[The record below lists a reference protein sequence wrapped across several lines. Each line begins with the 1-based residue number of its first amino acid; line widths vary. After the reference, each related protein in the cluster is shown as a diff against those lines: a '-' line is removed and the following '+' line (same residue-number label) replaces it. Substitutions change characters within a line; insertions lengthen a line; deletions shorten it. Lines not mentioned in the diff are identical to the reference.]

1 MRPDEGVL
9 VSYEN
14 NNWLVTE
21 TGRHD
26 IDLSDRALTS
36 AVGIP
41 VTSKATPISE
51 GLFNA
56 LPNAGP
62 WRLPD
67 IPRFGEPN
75 TVGLPPNLV
84 IGAVFKALTEDGEQH
99 FVVLPDGVARINGT
113 TAAALRATNSFGLIS
128 PPSVEASVVAR
139 IAEQVFASPLPDEP
153 LEILL
158 REDAPTLC
166 WAWQREPGDQAPK
179 TTVIT
184 GRHLPI
190 APSALTTGIDQIG
203 GDATVYIDGGKY
215 IRLQSPDPRYGE
227 SLYYIDP
234 QGVRYGL
241 PDEKT
246 GGTLGLNAPVTAPWQ
261 VVSLLVDG
269 PVLSKQAALVEHDTL
284 PADPNPRKIADGNAA
299 QTRDGQ
305 HRRRRMTTKK
315 FTPIIKRGPRL
326 TPGEINVT
334 PPDDLGVEIP
344 PSGIQKALPWVMGGG
359 MLGMIVIM
367 IFTGIRQLS
376 PYMLMMPLMMVMA
389 TVGFMAGGG
398 PGGKRVPEINADRKE
413 YLRYLAGLRTRV
425 TSSAAAQV
433 TFFNYHAPHPDD
445 LLSIIGTNR
454 QWSRP
459 ANADFYAAVRIGLG
473 AEPAV
478 DRLLKP
484 AVGGELAGPQG
495 APQPHLEPVSHMW
508 VTKFLRTHGLI
519 HDCPKLVQLRT
530 FPTIAVG
537 GEPDGA
543 AGLLTAMICHLAVFH
558 PPDLLQIRVLTD
570 NPEDPNWAW
579 LKWLPHVQHQT
590 DTDAAGP
597 TRLVFTRPDGLSD
610 LTARGPHTPDATPSG
625 PYVVV
630 IDLSGGKA
638 GFPVDGRAGV
648 TVITLGN
655 HRGSAYRIRVDADG
669 TADDRLPNQT
679 FRLVT
684 SVSDRMSPEQAT
696 RVARKLAGWSITGT
710 IIDKS
715 VRVQKKVATE
725 WHQLVGA
732 QAIEEVTPS
741 RWRMF
746 TDTDRDRLRIPFGH
760 ELKTGDI
767 MYLDIKEGA
776 EFGAGPHGMLIGTTG
791 SGKSEFLR
799 TLILSLAA
807 THHPDQ
813 VNLLLTDFKGGS
825 TFLGME
831 KLPHTAAVV
840 TNMEEEAE
848 LVSRMGEVLTGELD
862 RRQSILRQAG
872 IQVGAA
878 GALSGVAEYEKH
890 RERGAD
896 LPPLPTLFVVVDEFA
911 ELLQNH
917 PDFIALFDRIC
928 RVGRSLRVHLLLATQ
943 SLNTGGVRIDK
954 LEPNLTYRIALRTT
968 SSAESKAVIGTPEA
982 QYITNKESGV
992 GFLRVGMEDPVKF
1005 HSVYTGVN
1013 YVPTAPVQEDGEVK
1027 PRSQGPDGLRIHQFT
1042 AAPIFDTAV
1051 TS

>member
-1 MRPDEGVL
+1 
-9 VSYEN
+9 
-14 NNWLVTE
+14 
-21 TGRHD
+21 
-26 IDLSDRALTS
+26 
-36 AVGIP
+36 
-41 VTSKATPISE
+41 
-51 GLFNA
+51 
-56 LPNAGP
+56 
-62 WRLPD
+62 
-67 IPRFGEPN
+67 
-75 TVGLPPNLV
+75 
-84 IGAVFKALTEDGEQH
+84 
-99 FVVLPDGVARINGT
+99 
-113 TAAALRATNSFGLIS
+113 
-128 PPSVEASVVAR
+128 
-139 IAEQVFASPLPDEP
+139 
-153 LEILL
+153 
-158 REDAPTLC
+158 
-166 WAWQREPGDQAPK
+166 
-179 TTVIT
+179 
-184 GRHLPI
+184 
-190 APSALTTGIDQIG
+190 
-203 GDATVYIDGGKY
+203 
-215 IRLQSPDPRYGE
+215 
-227 SLYYIDP
+227 
-234 QGVRYGL
+234 
-241 PDEKT
+241 
-246 GGTLGLNAPVTAPWQ
+246 
-261 VVSLLVDG
+261 
-269 PVLSKQAALVEHDTL
+269 
-284 PADPNPRKIADGNAA
+284 
-299 QTRDGQ
+299 
-305 HRRRRMTTKK
+305 
-315 FTPIIKRGPRL
+315 L

-344 PSGIQKALPWVMGGG
+344 ASGVQKILPYVMGGG
-359 MLGMIVIM
+359 MLGMIAIM

-376 PYMLMMPLMMVMA
+376 PYMLMMPLMMVMG

-398 PGGKRVPEINADRKE
+398 PGGKKVPEINADRKE

-433 TFFNYHAPHPDD
+433 AFYNYHAPHPDD
-445 LLSIIGTNR
+445 LLSIIGSNR
-454 QWSRP
+454 QWSR
-459 ANADFYAAVRIGLG
+459 ASNADFYAATRIGTG
-473 AEPAV
+473 SEAAV

-484 AVGGELAGPQG
+484 NVGGELAGPQA

-537 GEPDGA
+537 GDPAGA

-570 NPEDPNWAW
+570 NPEDPDWAW

-590 DTDAAGP
+590 DTDAAGA

-610 LTARGPHTPDATPSG
+610 LTARGPHTADSAPSG

-630 IDLSGGKA
+630 VDLTGGRA

-655 HRGSAYRIRVDADG
+655 HRSAYRIKVTPEG
-669 TADDRLPNQT
+669 TAEDRLPNSN
-679 FRLVT
+679 FRLVA
-684 SVSDRMSPEQAT
+684 SDSDRMTPGQAG
-696 RVARKLAGWSITGT
+696 RIARKLAGWSITGT

-715 VRVQKKVATE
+715 TRVQKKVATE

-732 QAIEEVTPS
+732 QTVEEVTPS

-746 TDTDRDRLRIPFGH
+746 TDLDRDRLRIPFGH
-760 ELKTGDI
+760 ELKTGEI
-767 MYLDIKEGA
+767 QYLDIKEGA

-848 LVSRMGEVLTGELD
+848 LVSRMGEVLSGELD

-1005 HSVYTGVN
+1005 HSVFTGTN
-1013 YVPTAPVQEDGEVK
+1013 YVPTPVDADLGDHTPKHAAPSPV
-1027 PRSQGPDGLRIHQFT
+1027 RIRAFT
-1042 AAPIFDTAV
+1042 AAPIAEAV
-1051 TS
+1051 T

>member
-1 MRPDEGVL
+1 
-9 VSYEN
+9 
-14 NNWLVTE
+14 
-21 TGRHD
+21 
-26 IDLSDRALTS
+26 
-36 AVGIP
+36 
-41 VTSKATPISE
+41 
-51 GLFNA
+51 
-56 LPNAGP
+56 
-62 WRLPD
+62 
-67 IPRFGEPN
+67 
-75 TVGLPPNLV
+75 
-84 IGAVFKALTEDGEQH
+84 
-99 FVVLPDGVARINGT
+99 
-113 TAAALRATNSFGLIS
+113 
-128 PPSVEASVVAR
+128 
-139 IAEQVFASPLPDEP
+139 
-153 LEILL
+153 
-158 REDAPTLC
+158 
-166 WAWQREPGDQAPK
+166 
-179 TTVIT
+179 
-184 GRHLPI
+184 
-190 APSALTTGIDQIG
+190 
-203 GDATVYIDGGKY
+203 
-215 IRLQSPDPRYGE
+215 
-227 SLYYIDP
+227 
-234 QGVRYGL
+234 
-241 PDEKT
+241 
-246 GGTLGLNAPVTAPWQ
+246 
-261 VVSLLVDG
+261 
-269 PVLSKQAALVEHDTL
+269 
-284 PADPNPRKIADGNAA
+284 
-299 QTRDGQ
+299 
-305 HRRRRMTTKK
+305 MTTRK
-315 FTPIIKRGPRL
+315 FTPTIKRGPRL

-334 PPDDLGVEIP
+334 PPDDLGIDIP
-344 PSGIQKALPWVMGGG
+344 ASGIQKVLPWVMGGG
-359 MLGMIVIM
+359 MLGMIAIM

-398 PGGKRVPEINADRKE
+398 PGGKKVPEINADRRE
-413 YLRYLAGLRTRV
+413 YLRYLSGLRTRV
-425 TSSAAAQV
+425 TASATAQV
-433 TFFNYHAPHPDD
+433 AFFNYHAPHPDD
-445 LLSIIGTNR
+445 LLSIIGGNR
-454 QWSRP
+454 QWSR
-459 ANADFYAAVRIGLG
+459 ASNADFYAATRIGLG
-473 AEPAV
+473 SEPAV

-484 AVGGELAGPQG
+484 AVGGELAGPQA

-508 VTKFLRTHGLI
+508 LTKFLRTHGLV

-530 FPTIAVG
+530 FPTIAIG
-537 GEPDGA
+537 GDTDGA

-558 PPDLLQIRVLTD
+558 PPDVLQLRVLTD
-570 NPEDPNWAW
+570 NPEDPDWSW

-597 TRLVFTRPDGLSD
+597 TRLVFTRPDGLAD
-610 LTARGPHTPDATPSG
+610 LTARGPHTADSAPSG

-655 HRGSAYRIRVDADG
+655 HRGSSYRVRVSEEGVGEDWMLNSG
-669 TADDRLPNQT
+669 WRV
-679 FRLVT
+679 VT
-684 SVSDRMSPEQAT
+684 SASDRMTASQAN
-696 RVARKLAGWSITGT
+696 RIARKLAGWSITGT
-710 IIDKS
+710 I
-715 VRVQKKVATE
+715 VAGNNRVQKKVATE

-732 QAIEEVTPS
+732 QTVEEVTPN

-746 TDTDRDRLRIPFGH
+746 TDLDRDRLRIPFGH

-848 LVSRMGEVLTGELD
+848 LVSRMGEVLSGELD

-1005 HSVYTGVN
+1005 QSVYTGTN
-1013 YVPTAPVQEDGEVK
+1013 YVPTEVADDLGEVA
-1027 PRSQGPDGLRIHQFT
+1027 PRHAAPSTTRIHAFT
-1042 AAPIFDTAV
+1042 AAPIAETV
-1051 TS
+1051 PS

>member
-1 MRPDEGVL
+1 
-9 VSYEN
+9 
-14 NNWLVTE
+14 
-21 TGRHD
+21 
-26 IDLSDRALTS
+26 
-36 AVGIP
+36 
-41 VTSKATPISE
+41 
-51 GLFNA
+51 
-56 LPNAGP
+56 
-62 WRLPD
+62 
-67 IPRFGEPN
+67 
-75 TVGLPPNLV
+75 
-84 IGAVFKALTEDGEQH
+84 
-99 FVVLPDGVARINGT
+99 
-113 TAAALRATNSFGLIS
+113 
-128 PPSVEASVVAR
+128 
-139 IAEQVFASPLPDEP
+139 
-153 LEILL
+153 
-158 REDAPTLC
+158 
-166 WAWQREPGDQAPK
+166 
-179 TTVIT
+179 
-184 GRHLPI
+184 
-190 APSALTTGIDQIG
+190 
-203 GDATVYIDGGKY
+203 
-215 IRLQSPDPRYGE
+215 
-227 SLYYIDP
+227 
-234 QGVRYGL
+234 
-241 PDEKT
+241 
-246 GGTLGLNAPVTAPWQ
+246 
-261 VVSLLVDG
+261 
-269 PVLSKQAALVEHDTL
+269 
-284 PADPNPRKIADGNAA
+284 
-299 QTRDGQ
+299 
-305 HRRRRMTTKK
+305 MTTRK

-344 PSGIQKALPWVMGGG
+344 ASGVQKILPYVMGGG
-359 MLGMIVIM
+359 MLGMIAIM

-376 PYMLMMPLMMVMA
+376 PYMLMMPLMMVMG

-398 PGGKRVPEINADRKE
+398 PGGKKVPEINADRKE

-433 TFFNYHAPHPDD
+433 AFFNYHAPHPDD

-454 QWSRP
+454 QWSRTS
-459 ANADFYAAVRIGLG
+459 NADFYAATRIGTG
-473 AEPAV
+473 TEAAV

-484 AVGGELAGPQG
+484 NVGGELAGPQA

-530 FPTIAVG
+530 FPTIAIG
-537 GEPDGA
+537 GDSAGA
-543 AGLLTAMICHLAVFH
+543 AGLLRAMICHLAVFH

-570 NPEDPNWAW
+570 NPEDPDWAW

-590 DTDAAGP
+590 DTDAAGA
-597 TRLVFTRPDGLSD
+597 TRLIFTRPDGLSD
-610 LTARGPHTPDATPSG
+610 LTARGPHTADSTPSG

-630 IDLSGGKA
+630 VDLTGGRA

-655 HRGSAYRIRVDADG
+655 HRSAYRIRVDQGG
-669 TADDRLPNQT
+669 TADDRLPNLN

-684 SVSDRMSPEQAT
+684 SDSDRMTPGQAA

-715 VRVQKKVATE
+715 TRVQKKVATE

-732 QAIEEVTPS
+732 QTVEDVTPS

-746 TDTDRDRLRIPFGH
+746 TDLDRDRLRIPFGH
-760 ELKTGDI
+760 ELKTGEI
-767 MYLDIKEGA
+767 QYLDIKEGA

-848 LVSRMGEVLTGELD
+848 LVSRMGEVLSGELD

-917 PDFIALFDRIC
+917 PDFIQLFDRIC

-1005 HSVYTGVN
+1005 HSVFTGTN
-1013 YVPTAPVQEDGEVK
+1013 YVPTVLDADTGDHTPKHAAQS
-1027 PRSQGPDGLRIHQFT
+1027 PLRIRSFT
-1042 AAPIFDTAV
+1042 AAPIAEAV
-1051 TS
+1051 TT

>member
-1 MRPDEGVL
+1 
-9 VSYEN
+9 
-14 NNWLVTE
+14 
-21 TGRHD
+21 
-26 IDLSDRALTS
+26 
-36 AVGIP
+36 
-41 VTSKATPISE
+41 
-51 GLFNA
+51 
-56 LPNAGP
+56 
-62 WRLPD
+62 
-67 IPRFGEPN
+67 
-75 TVGLPPNLV
+75 
-84 IGAVFKALTEDGEQH
+84 
-99 FVVLPDGVARINGT
+99 
-113 TAAALRATNSFGLIS
+113 
-128 PPSVEASVVAR
+128 
-139 IAEQVFASPLPDEP
+139 
-153 LEILL
+153 
-158 REDAPTLC
+158 
-166 WAWQREPGDQAPK
+166 
-179 TTVIT
+179 
-184 GRHLPI
+184 
-190 APSALTTGIDQIG
+190 
-203 GDATVYIDGGKY
+203 
-215 IRLQSPDPRYGE
+215 
-227 SLYYIDP
+227 
-234 QGVRYGL
+234 
-241 PDEKT
+241 
-246 GGTLGLNAPVTAPWQ
+246 
-261 VVSLLVDG
+261 
-269 PVLSKQAALVEHDTL
+269 
-284 PADPNPRKIADGNAA
+284 
-299 QTRDGQ
+299 
-305 HRRRRMTTKK
+305 MTTKK
-315 FTPIIKRGPRL
+315 FTPTVKRGPRL
-326 TPGEINVT
+326 TPGEISVT
-334 PPDDLGVEIP
+334 PPEDLGVEIP
-344 PSGIQKALPWVMGGG
+344 ASGVQKVLPYVMAGG
-359 MLGMIVIM
+359 MLGMIAIM
-367 IFTGIRQLS
+367 VFTGVRQLS
-376 PYMLMMPLMMVMA
+376 PYMLMMPLMMIMA

-398 PGGKRVPEINADRKE
+398 PGGKKVPEINADRKE

-425 TSSAAAQV
+425 TSSASAQV
-433 TFFNYHAPHPDD
+433 SFFGYHAPHPDD
-445 LLSIIGTNR
+445 LLSLIGTHR
-454 QWSRP
+454 QWSRQ
-459 ANADFYAAVRIGLG
+459 ANADFFAATRIGIG
-473 AEPAV
+473 SEPAV

-484 AVGGELAGPQG
+484 ALGGELAGPDA

-508 VTKFLRTHGLI
+508 VLKFLRTHGLI

-537 GEPDGA
+537 GDAERA
-543 AGLLTAMICHLAVFH
+543 AGLLRAMICQLAVFH
-558 PPDLLQIRVLTD
+558 PPDLMQIRVLID
-570 NPEDPNWAW
+570 NPEDPEWSW

-597 TRLVFTRPDGLSD
+597 TRMIFTRADGLSD
-610 LTARGPHTPDATPSG
+610 LTARGPHTPDAGPGG

-630 IDLSGGKA
+630 IDLTGGSA

-648 TVITLGN
+648 TLITLGN
-655 HRGSAYRIRVDADG
+655 HRGSAYRLRVDNDG

-684 SVSDRMSPEQAT
+684 SSTDQVSPELAA
-696 RVARKLAGWSITGT
+696 RIARKLAGWSITGT
-710 IIDKS
+710 IIDKTT
-715 VRVQKKVATE
+715 RVQKKVLTE

-732 QAIEEVTPS
+732 QSVEEVLPN

-746 TDTDRDRLRIPFGH
+746 TDTDHDRLRIPFGH
-760 ELKTGDI
+760 ELKTGEI

-813 VNLLLTDFKGGS
+813 INLLLTDFKGGS

-831 KLPHTAAVV
+831 RLPHTAAVV

-1005 HSVYTGVN
+1005 RSTYTGVN
-1013 YVPTAPVQEDGEVK
+1013 YVPASHTENGDGTAEPGAHHRRRDIQ
-1027 PRSQGPDGLRIHQFT
+1027 IHQFT

-1051 TS
+1051 VS

>member
-1 MRPDEGVL
+1 
-9 VSYEN
+9 
-14 NNWLVTE
+14 
-21 TGRHD
+21 
-26 IDLSDRALTS
+26 
-36 AVGIP
+36 
-41 VTSKATPISE
+41 
-51 GLFNA
+51 
-56 LPNAGP
+56 
-62 WRLPD
+62 
-67 IPRFGEPN
+67 
-75 TVGLPPNLV
+75 
-84 IGAVFKALTEDGEQH
+84 
-99 FVVLPDGVARINGT
+99 
-113 TAAALRATNSFGLIS
+113 
-128 PPSVEASVVAR
+128 
-139 IAEQVFASPLPDEP
+139 
-153 LEILL
+153 
-158 REDAPTLC
+158 
-166 WAWQREPGDQAPK
+166 
-179 TTVIT
+179 
-184 GRHLPI
+184 
-190 APSALTTGIDQIG
+190 
-203 GDATVYIDGGKY
+203 
-215 IRLQSPDPRYGE
+215 
-227 SLYYIDP
+227 
-234 QGVRYGL
+234 
-241 PDEKT
+241 
-246 GGTLGLNAPVTAPWQ
+246 
-261 VVSLLVDG
+261 
-269 PVLSKQAALVEHDTL
+269 
-284 PADPNPRKIADGNAA
+284 
-299 QTRDGQ
+299 
-305 HRRRRMTTKK
+305 MTTKK
-315 FTPIIKRGPRL
+315 FTPTIKRGPRL

-334 PPDDLGVEIP
+334 APDDLGVEIP
-344 PSGIQKALPWVMGGG
+344 PSGMQKALPYVMGGC
-359 MLGMIVIM
+359 MLGMIAIM
-367 IFTGIRQLS
+367 IFTGVRQLS
-376 PYMLMMPLMMVMA
+376 PYMLMMPLMMVMG
-389 TVGFMAGGG
+389 TVGMMAGGG
-398 PGGKRVPEINADRKE
+398 SGGKKVPEINADRKE

-445 LLSIIGTNR
+445 LLSLIGTHR
-454 QWSRP
+454 QWSRQ
-459 ANADFYAAVRIGLG
+459 ANSDFYAAVRIGLG
-473 AEPAV
+473 TEPAV

-484 AVGGELAGPQG
+484 SVGGELAGPQA

-530 FPTIAVG
+530 FPTIAIG
-537 GEPDGA
+537 GDGDS

-558 PPDLLQIRVLTD
+558 PPDLLQLRVLTD
-570 NPEDPNWAW
+570 NPEDPQWSW
-579 LKWLPHVQHQT
+579 LKWLPHTQHQT
-590 DTDAAGP
+590 DTDAAGA
-597 TRLVFTRPDGLSD
+597 TRLVFTRPDGLAD
-610 LTARGPHTPDATPSG
+610 LTARGPHTADSAPAG

-630 IDLSGGKA
+630 IDLTGGKA

-655 HRGSAYRIRVDADG
+655 HRGSAYRIRVDPKG

-684 SVSDRMSPEQAT
+684 SSTDTMRPAQAA
-696 RVARKLAGWSITGT
+696 RIARKLAGWSITGT

-715 VRVQKKVATE
+715 TRVQKKVATE

-732 QAIEEVTPS
+732 QTIEEVTPN

-746 TDTDRDRLRIPFGH
+746 TDTDRDRLKIPFGH

-767 MYLDIKEGA
+767 QYLDIKEGA

-799 TLILSLAA
+799 TLILSLVA

-848 LVSRMGEVLTGELD
+848 LVSRMGEVLSGELD

-896 LPPLPTLFVVVDEFA
+896 LAPLPTLFVVVDEFA

-992 GFLRVGMEDPVKF
+992 GFLRVGMEDPAKF
-1005 HSVYTGVN
+1005 KSIYTGEP
-1013 YVPTAPVQEDGEVK
+1013 YVPTAALSDNGDAA
-1027 PRSQGPDGLRIHQFT
+1027 PRHAAVSRVHIRPFT
-1042 AAPIFDTAV
+1042 AAPIAEPV
-1051 TS
+1051 TP

>member
-1 MRPDEGVL
+1 
-9 VSYEN
+9 
-14 NNWLVTE
+14 
-21 TGRHD
+21 
-26 IDLSDRALTS
+26 
-36 AVGIP
+36 
-41 VTSKATPISE
+41 
-51 GLFNA
+51 
-56 LPNAGP
+56 
-62 WRLPD
+62 
-67 IPRFGEPN
+67 
-75 TVGLPPNLV
+75 
-84 IGAVFKALTEDGEQH
+84 
-99 FVVLPDGVARINGT
+99 
-113 TAAALRATNSFGLIS
+113 
-128 PPSVEASVVAR
+128 
-139 IAEQVFASPLPDEP
+139 
-153 LEILL
+153 
-158 REDAPTLC
+158 
-166 WAWQREPGDQAPK
+166 
-179 TTVIT
+179 
-184 GRHLPI
+184 
-190 APSALTTGIDQIG
+190 
-203 GDATVYIDGGKY
+203 
-215 IRLQSPDPRYGE
+215 
-227 SLYYIDP
+227 
-234 QGVRYGL
+234 
-241 PDEKT
+241 
-246 GGTLGLNAPVTAPWQ
+246 
-261 VVSLLVDG
+261 
-269 PVLSKQAALVEHDTL
+269 
-284 PADPNPRKIADGNAA
+284 
-299 QTRDGQ
+299 
-305 HRRRRMTTKK
+305 MTTRK

-344 PSGIQKALPWVMGGG
+344 PSGVQKILPYVMGGG
-359 MLGMIVIM
+359 MLGMIAIM

-376 PYMLMMPLMMVMA
+376 PYMLMMPLMMVMG

-398 PGGKRVPEINADRKE
+398 PSGKKVPEINADRKE

-433 TFFNYHAPHPDD
+433 AFFNYHAPHPDD
-445 LLSIIGTNR
+445 LLSIIGSNR
-454 QWSRP
+454 QWSRTS
-459 ANADFYAAVRIGLG
+459 NADFFAAARIGTG
-473 AEPAV
+473 MEAAV

-484 AVGGELAGPQG
+484 NVGGELAGPQA

-530 FPTIAVG
+530 FATIAVG
-537 GEPDGA
+537 GDLPGA
-543 AGLLTAMICHLAVFH
+543 SALLRAMICHLAVFH

-570 NPEDPNWAW
+570 DPEDPDWAW

-590 DTDAAGP
+590 DTDAAGAI
-597 TRLVFTRPDGLSD
+597 RLVFTRPDGLAD
-610 LTARGPHTPDATPSG
+610 LTARGPHSADSAPTG

-630 IDLSGGKA
+630 VDLTGGRA

-655 HRGSAYRIRVDADG
+655 HRSAYRIRVAADG
-669 TADDRLPNQT
+669 TADDRLPNLN

-684 SVSDRMSPEQAT
+684 STSDRMTPGQAA
-696 RVARKLAGWSITGT
+696 RIARKLAGWSITGT
-710 IIDKS
+710 IIDKTT
-715 VRVQKKVATE
+715 RVQKKVATE

-732 QAIEEVTPS
+732 QSVEEVTPN

-746 TDTDRDRLRIPFGH
+746 TDLDRDRLRIPFGH
-760 ELKTGDI
+760 ELKTGEI
-767 MYLDIKEGA
+767 QYLDIKEGA

-848 LVSRMGEVLTGELD
+848 LVSRMGEVLSGELD

-896 LPPLPTLFVVVDEFA
+896 LAPLPTLFVVVDEFA

-917 PDFIALFDRIC
+917 PDFIQLFDRIC

-982 QYITNKESGV
+982 QYITNAESGV

-1005 HSVYTGVN
+1005 RSVFTGIN
-1013 YVPTAPVQEDGEVK
+1013 YVPPSLDSDVAATPKHTAQSPM
-1027 PRSQGPDGLRIHQFT
+1027 RIRPFT
-1042 AAPIFDTAV
+1042 ATPIPEPV
-1051 TS
+1051 I

>member
-1 MRPDEGVL
+1 
-9 VSYEN
+9 
-14 NNWLVTE
+14 
-21 TGRHD
+21 
-26 IDLSDRALTS
+26 
-36 AVGIP
+36 
-41 VTSKATPISE
+41 
-51 GLFNA
+51 
-56 LPNAGP
+56 
-62 WRLPD
+62 
-67 IPRFGEPN
+67 
-75 TVGLPPNLV
+75 
-84 IGAVFKALTEDGEQH
+84 
-99 FVVLPDGVARINGT
+99 
-113 TAAALRATNSFGLIS
+113 
-128 PPSVEASVVAR
+128 
-139 IAEQVFASPLPDEP
+139 
-153 LEILL
+153 
-158 REDAPTLC
+158 
-166 WAWQREPGDQAPK
+166 
-179 TTVIT
+179 
-184 GRHLPI
+184 
-190 APSALTTGIDQIG
+190 
-203 GDATVYIDGGKY
+203 
-215 IRLQSPDPRYGE
+215 
-227 SLYYIDP
+227 
-234 QGVRYGL
+234 
-241 PDEKT
+241 
-246 GGTLGLNAPVTAPWQ
+246 
-261 VVSLLVDG
+261 
-269 PVLSKQAALVEHDTL
+269 
-284 PADPNPRKIADGNAA
+284 
-299 QTRDGQ
+299 
-305 HRRRRMTTKK
+305 MTTKK

-326 TPGEINVT
+326 TPGEITVT
-334 PPDDLGVEIP
+334 PPDDLGIDIP

-359 MLGMIVIM
+359 MLGMIAIM

-376 PYMLMMPLMMVMA
+376 PYMLMMPLMMIMA

-425 TSSAAAQV
+425 TTSATAQV
-433 TFFNYHAPHPDD
+433 TFFNYHAPHPED

-454 QWSRP
+454 QWSRQ
-459 ANADFYAAVRIGLG
+459 ANADFYAAVRIGVG
-473 AEPAV
+473 SEPAV

-484 AVGGELAGPQG
+484 SVGGDLAGPAG

-508 VTKFLRTHGLI
+508 LIKFLRTHGLV

-530 FPTIAVG
+530 FATIAIG
-537 GEPDGA
+537 GDA
-543 AGLLTAMICHLAVFH
+543 ARAAALLRAMICHLAVFH
-558 PPDLLQIRVLTD
+558 PPDLMQIRVLID
-570 NPEDPNWAW
+570 EPADPDWQW

-597 TRLVFTRPDGLSD
+597 TRLVFTRPDGLAD
-610 LTARGPHTPDATPSG
+610 LTARGPHTADAAPSG

-630 IDLSGGKA
+630 IDLTGGRA

-655 HRGSAYRIRVDADG
+655 HRGSAYRIRLATNG
-669 TADDRLPNQT
+669 SADDRLPNQT
-679 FRLVT
+679 FRAVADT
-684 SVSDRMSPEQAT
+684 ADEMTPAQAA

-715 VRVQKKVATE
+715 TRVQKKVATE

-732 QAIEEVTPS
+732 QTVEEVTPS

-746 TDTDRDRLRIPFGH
+746 TDTDRDRLKIPFGH
-760 ELKTGDI
+760 ELKTGEI
-767 MYLDIKEGA
+767 SYLDIKEGA

-848 LVSRMGEVLTGELD
+848 LVNRMGEVLSGELD

-872 IQVGAA
+872 VQVGAA

-896 LPPLPTLFVVVDEFA
+896 LAPLPTLFVVVDEFA

-1005 HSVYTGVN
+1005 RSVYTGTN
-1013 YVPTAPVQEDGEVK
+1013 YVPAAQLRGNGDSAP
-1027 PRSQGPDGLRIHQFT
+1027 RIQAPSRVRIQPFT
-1042 AAPIFDTAV
+1042 AAPMTDASGV
-1051 TS
+1051 TN

>member
-1 MRPDEGVL
+1 
-9 VSYEN
+9 
-14 NNWLVTE
+14 
-21 TGRHD
+21 
-26 IDLSDRALTS
+26 
-36 AVGIP
+36 
-41 VTSKATPISE
+41 
-51 GLFNA
+51 
-56 LPNAGP
+56 
-62 WRLPD
+62 
-67 IPRFGEPN
+67 
-75 TVGLPPNLV
+75 
-84 IGAVFKALTEDGEQH
+84 
-99 FVVLPDGVARINGT
+99 
-113 TAAALRATNSFGLIS
+113 
-128 PPSVEASVVAR
+128 
-139 IAEQVFASPLPDEP
+139 
-153 LEILL
+153 
-158 REDAPTLC
+158 
-166 WAWQREPGDQAPK
+166 
-179 TTVIT
+179 
-184 GRHLPI
+184 
-190 APSALTTGIDQIG
+190 
-203 GDATVYIDGGKY
+203 
-215 IRLQSPDPRYGE
+215 
-227 SLYYIDP
+227 
-234 QGVRYGL
+234 
-241 PDEKT
+241 
-246 GGTLGLNAPVTAPWQ
+246 
-261 VVSLLVDG
+261 
-269 PVLSKQAALVEHDTL
+269 
-284 PADPNPRKIADGNAA
+284 
-299 QTRDGQ
+299 
-305 HRRRRMTTKK
+305 MTTRK

-344 PSGIQKALPWVMGGG
+344 PSGVQKILPYVMGGG
-359 MLGMIVIM
+359 MLGMIAIM

-376 PYMLMMPLMMVMA
+376 PYMLMMPLMMVMG

-398 PGGKRVPEINADRKE
+398 PSGKKVPEINADRKE

-433 TFFNYHAPHPDD
+433 AFFNYHAPHPDD
-445 LLSIIGTNR
+445 LLSLIGSNR
-454 QWSRP
+454 QWSRTS
-459 ANADFYAAVRIGLG
+459 NADFFAAARIGTG
-473 AEPAV
+473 MEAAV

-484 AVGGELAGPQG
+484 NVGGELAGPQA

-530 FPTIAVG
+530 FATIAVG
-537 GEPDGA
+537 GDLPGA
-543 AGLLTAMICHLAVFH
+543 SALLRAMICHLAVFH

-570 NPEDPNWAW
+570 DPEDPDWAW

-590 DTDAAGP
+590 DTDAAGAI
-597 TRLVFTRPDGLSD
+597 RLVFTRPDGLAD
-610 LTARGPHTPDATPSG
+610 LTARGPHSADSAPTG

-630 IDLSGGKA
+630 VDLTGGRA

-655 HRGSAYRIRVDADG
+655 HRSAYRIRVAADG
-669 TADDRLPNQT
+669 TADDRLPNLN

-684 SVSDRMSPEQAT
+684 STSDRMTPGQAA
-696 RVARKLAGWSITGT
+696 RIARKLAGWSITGT
-710 IIDKS
+710 IIDKTT
-715 VRVQKKVATE
+715 RVQKKVATE

-732 QAIEEVTPS
+732 QSVEEVTPN

-746 TDTDRDRLRIPFGH
+746 TDLDRDRLRIPFGH
-760 ELKTGDI
+760 ELKTGEI
-767 MYLDIKEGA
+767 QYLDIKEGA

-848 LVSRMGEVLTGELD
+848 LVSRMGEVLSGELD

-896 LPPLPTLFVVVDEFA
+896 LAPLPTLFVVVDEFA

-917 PDFIALFDRIC
+917 PDFIQLFDRIC

-982 QYITNKESGV
+982 QYITNAESGV

-1005 HSVYTGVN
+1005 RSVFTGIN
-1013 YVPTAPVQEDGEVK
+1013 YVPPSLDSDVVATPKHTAQSPM
-1027 PRSQGPDGLRIHQFT
+1027 RIRPFT
-1042 AAPIFDTAV
+1042 ATPIPEPV
-1051 TS
+1051 I

>member
-1 MRPDEGVL
+1 
-9 VSYEN
+9 
-14 NNWLVTE
+14 VT
-21 TGRHD
+21 
-26 IDLSDRALTS
+26 
-36 AVGIP
+36 
-41 VTSKATPISE
+41 
-51 GLFNA
+51 
-56 LPNAGP
+56 
-62 WRLPD
+62 
-67 IPRFGEPN
+67 
-75 TVGLPPNLV
+75 
-84 IGAVFKALTEDGEQH
+84 
-99 FVVLPDGVARINGT
+99 
-113 TAAALRATNSFGLIS
+113 
-128 PPSVEASVVAR
+128 
-139 IAEQVFASPLPDEP
+139 
-153 LEILL
+153 
-158 REDAPTLC
+158 
-166 WAWQREPGDQAPK
+166 
-179 TTVIT
+179 
-184 GRHLPI
+184 
-190 APSALTTGIDQIG
+190 
-203 GDATVYIDGGKY
+203 
-215 IRLQSPDPRYGE
+215 
-227 SLYYIDP
+227 
-234 QGVRYGL
+234 
-241 PDEKT
+241 
-246 GGTLGLNAPVTAPWQ
+246 
-261 VVSLLVDG
+261 
-269 PVLSKQAALVEHDTL
+269 
-284 PADPNPRKIADGNAA
+284 
-299 QTRDGQ
+299 TR
-305 HRRRRMTTKK
+305 K

-334 PPDDLGVEIP
+334 PPDDLGVDIP
-344 PSGIQKALPWVMGGG
+344 PSGVQKILPYVMGGG
-359 MLGMIVIM
+359 MLGMIAIM

-376 PYMLMMPLMMVMA
+376 PYMLMMPLMMIMG

-398 PGGKRVPEINADRKE
+398 PGGKKVPEINADRKE

-445 LLSIIGTNR
+445 LLSIIGSNR
-454 QWSRP
+454 QWSRTS
-459 ANADFYAAVRIGLG
+459 NADFFAATRIGTGLE
-473 AEPAV
+473 AAV

-484 AVGGELAGPQG
+484 NVGGELAGPQA

-519 HDCPKLVQLRT
+519 HDCPKLVQLRS

-537 GEPDGA
+537 GDLPGA
-543 AGLLTAMICHLAVFH
+543 AALLRAMICHLAVFH

-570 NPEDPNWAW
+570 NPEDPDWAW
-579 LKWLPHVQHQT
+579 LKWLPHAQHQT
-590 DTDAAGP
+590 DTDAAGA

-610 LTARGPHTPDATPSG
+610 LTARGPHSADSAPTG

-630 IDLSGGKA
+630 VDLTGGRA
-638 GFPVDGRAGV
+638 GFPMDGRAGV

-655 HRGSAYRIRVDADG
+655 HRSTYRIRVAADG
-669 TADDRLPNQT
+669 TADDKLPNLN

-684 SVSDRMSPEQAT
+684 STSDRMTPGQAG
-696 RVARKLAGWSITGT
+696 RIARKLAGWSITGT
-710 IIDKS
+710 IIDKTT
-715 VRVQKKVATE
+715 RVQKKVATE

-732 QAIEEVTPS
+732 QSVEEVTPS

-746 TDTDRDRLRIPFGH
+746 TDLDRDRLRIPFGH
-760 ELKTGDI
+760 ELKTGEI
-767 MYLDIKEGA
+767 QYLDIKEGA

-848 LVSRMGEVLTGELD
+848 LVSRMGEVLSGELD

-896 LPPLPTLFVVVDEFA
+896 LAPLPTLFVVVDEFA

-917 PDFIALFDRIC
+917 PDFIQLFDRIC

-982 QYITNKESGV
+982 QYITNAESGV

-1005 HSVYTGVN
+1005 RSVFTGTN
-1013 YVPTAPVQEDGEVK
+1013 YVPASLDSDVVATPKHTAQSP
-1027 PRSQGPDGLRIHQFT
+1027 LRIRPFT
-1042 AAPIFDTAV
+1042 ATPMPEPV

>member
-1 MRPDEGVL
+1 
-9 VSYEN
+9 
-14 NNWLVTE
+14 
-21 TGRHD
+21 
-26 IDLSDRALTS
+26 
-36 AVGIP
+36 
-41 VTSKATPISE
+41 
-51 GLFNA
+51 
-56 LPNAGP
+56 
-62 WRLPD
+62 
-67 IPRFGEPN
+67 
-75 TVGLPPNLV
+75 
-84 IGAVFKALTEDGEQH
+84 
-99 FVVLPDGVARINGT
+99 
-113 TAAALRATNSFGLIS
+113 
-128 PPSVEASVVAR
+128 
-139 IAEQVFASPLPDEP
+139 
-153 LEILL
+153 
-158 REDAPTLC
+158 
-166 WAWQREPGDQAPK
+166 
-179 TTVIT
+179 
-184 GRHLPI
+184 
-190 APSALTTGIDQIG
+190 
-203 GDATVYIDGGKY
+203 
-215 IRLQSPDPRYGE
+215 
-227 SLYYIDP
+227 
-234 QGVRYGL
+234 
-241 PDEKT
+241 
-246 GGTLGLNAPVTAPWQ
+246 
-261 VVSLLVDG
+261 
-269 PVLSKQAALVEHDTL
+269 
-284 PADPNPRKIADGNAA
+284 
-299 QTRDGQ
+299 
-305 HRRRRMTTKK
+305 MTTRK

-344 PSGIQKALPWVMGGG
+344 ASGVQKILPYVMGGG
-359 MLGMIVIM
+359 MLGMIGIM

-376 PYMLMMPLMMVMA
+376 PYMLMMPLMMVMG

-398 PGGKRVPEINADRKE
+398 PGGKKVPEINADRKE

-433 TFFNYHAPHPDD
+433 AFFNYHAPHPDD
-445 LLSIIGTNR
+445 LLSIIGSNR
-454 QWSRP
+454 QWSRTS
-459 ANADFYAAVRIGLG
+459 NADFFAATRIGTG
-473 AEPAV
+473 TEAAV

-484 AVGGELAGPQG
+484 NVGGELAGPQA

-537 GEPDGA
+537 GDAAGA
-543 AGLLTAMICHLAVFH
+543 AGLLRAMIAHLAVFH

-570 NPEDPNWAW
+570 NPEDPDWAW

-590 DTDAAGP
+590 DTDAAGA
-597 TRLVFTRPDGLSD
+597 TRLVFTRTDGLSD
-610 LTARGPHTPDATPSG
+610 LTARGPHTADSAPSG
-625 PYVVV
+625 PYIVV
-630 IDLSGGKA
+630 IDLTGGRA

-655 HRGSAYRIRVDADG
+655 HRSAYRIRVDPDG
-669 TADDRLPNQT
+669 TADDRLPNSN

-684 SVSDRMSPEQAT
+684 SDSDQMTPGQAA
-696 RVARKLAGWSITGT
+696 RIARKLAGWSITGT
-710 IIDKS
+710 IIDKTT
-715 VRVQKKVATE
+715 RVQKKVATE

-732 QAIEEVTPS
+732 QTVEEVTPS

-746 TDTDRDRLRIPFGH
+746 SDLDRDRLRIPFGH

-767 MYLDIKEGA
+767 QYLDIKEGA

-848 LVSRMGEVLTGELD
+848 LVSRMGEVLSGELD

-917 PDFIALFDRIC
+917 PDFIQLFDRIC

-1005 HSVYTGVN
+1005 HSVFTGTN
-1013 YVPTAPVQEDGEVK
+1013 YVPAAADADIGDHAPKHAAQS
-1027 PRSQGPDGLRIHQFT
+1027 PLRIRPFT
-1042 AAPIFDTAV
+1042 AAPIAEPV
-1051 TS
+1051 TL